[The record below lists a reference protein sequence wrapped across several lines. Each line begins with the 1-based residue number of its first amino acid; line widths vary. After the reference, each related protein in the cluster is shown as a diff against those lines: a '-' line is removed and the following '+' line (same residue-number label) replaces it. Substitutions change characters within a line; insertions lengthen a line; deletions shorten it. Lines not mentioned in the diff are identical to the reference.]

1 MPEDIKAFERA
12 SAVDRVMVEKTL
24 GLGEGTYSVHHIR
37 NIDCGKEEMLTFAA
51 HLSCFSNLAEDR
63 AIVDA
68 FMQMARYEGLPAS
81 SALRKSLVT
90 GFEAIED
97 KGLSGHIGGR
107 FICTGTVDMMKLLN
121 IGDVE
126 TEDGYKLVHV
136 AYNQKYMGYIA
147 LSYEADQEAETV
159 YNAWQM
165 RELQSMPF
173 SEKIRKV
180 YMKNFPKAK
189 KARTLYLP
197 LKGIL
202 PR

>member
-1 MPEDIKAFERA
+1 M
-12 SAVDRVMVEKTL
+12 
-24 GLGEGTYSVHHIR
+24 GEGTYSVHHIR

-136 AYNQKYMGYIA
+136 ACNQKYMGYIA
-147 LSYEADQEAETV
+147 LSYEADQGAETV
-159 YNAWQM
+159 YNAWADAGITKYAVFGKDPEGIYE
-165 RELQSMPF
+165 EL
-173 SEKIRKV
+173 SES
-180 YMKNFPKAK
+180 K

-197 LKGIL
+197 LKGTL
-202 PR
+202 AR